1 MFAEI
6 AEWLTSN
13 LEENRVIQSEDRE
26 LYKFGLEQF
35 MMIALNLITTLAIGL
50 IFRCLVPIIVF
61 MAVYIPLRSF
71 AGGFHAKTPL
81 RCYIYSVMILVCAA
95 LAFKYL
101 TLDGI
106 VYYALTALSFAVI
119 FALAPIDSKN
129 KPLDDIE
136 MTVYRKRARIIL
148 CIDVAVGLLL
158 YFTAHTA
165 VASSIAYSLA
175 CVAFMMPLGKVI
187 NNKRS

>member
-13 LEENRVIQSEDRE
+13 LEENRIIQSEDRE

-35 MMIALNLITTLAIGL
+35 MMIALNLITTLVIGL
-50 IFRCLVPIIVF
+50 IFHCLIPIIVF

-81 RCYIYSVMILVCAA
+81 RCYIYSIIILICAA
-95 LAFKYL
+95 LAVNYMPPA
-101 TLDGI
+101 GI
-106 VYYALTALSFAVI
+106 VYYALTVLSFAII
-119 FALAPIDSKN
+119 FALAPVGSEN

-136 MTVYRKRARIIL
+136 VTVYRKRARIIL
-148 CIDVAVGLLL
+148 CIDVAVGLVLH
-158 YFTAHTA
+158 FIGQTAA
-165 VASSIAYSLA
+165 ASGVVYSLA
-175 CVAFMMPLGKVI
+175 CVALMMPLGKII
-187 NNKRS
+187 N